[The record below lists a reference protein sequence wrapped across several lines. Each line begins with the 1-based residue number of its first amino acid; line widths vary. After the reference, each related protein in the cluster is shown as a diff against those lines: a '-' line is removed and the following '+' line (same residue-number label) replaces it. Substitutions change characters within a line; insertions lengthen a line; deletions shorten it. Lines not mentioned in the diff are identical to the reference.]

1 MDFSCPNPAKT
12 ISEDAYHKAAEELEC
27 DIAAIKAVAEVES
40 KRAPFDD
47 EGRPTILYER
57 HKFRSFTGRRFDR
70 SHPVL
75 SGPAGNY
82 GKFSEQWPKLTDA
95 LALDEEAALKS
106 VSWGQFQ
113 IMGFNHALA
122 GYSDVESFVEAL
134 VANVDNHLD
143 AFVDFVLNANLDGHL
158 RSLNWR
164 KFALGYNG
172 TNYRQNAYDQKMA
185 AAYQRYAAEPSAP
198 AKPSAAPAP
207 DGFEIRTVRDLQ
219 RALQYLAID
228 PGIVDNKM
236 GPKTTAAI
244 TKFQRFAKLAPTGQ
258 FTLEVRS
265 AVQAAYH
272 MMRQFEAAQ
281 SAEA

>member
-1 MDFSCPNPAKT
+1 MEFSCPTPNKA
-12 ISEDAYHKAAEELEC
+12 ISEEAYQKAAEELDC

-40 KRAPFDD
+40 RRAPFDGD
-47 EGRPTILYER
+47 GRPTILFER
-57 HKFRSFTGRRFDR
+57 HKFRKYTGGRFSQ

-82 GKFSEQWPKLTDA
+82 GKFSEQWPKMLDA
-95 LALDEEAALKS
+95 LKLDEEAALKS
-106 VSWGQFQ
+106 ASWGQFQ
-113 IMGFNHALA
+113 IMGFNHELA

-134 VANVDNHLD
+134 VADVDNHLD
-143 AFVDFVLNANLDGHL
+143 AFVDFVLGCDLDRHL

-172 TNYRQNAYDQKMA
+172 QNYRQNRYDEKMA
-185 AAYQRYAAEPSAP
+185 AAYQQYAAEPSAP
-198 AKPSAAPAP
+198 AKPAAAPAP
-207 DGFEIRTVRDLQ
+207 DTFEIRTVRDLQ

-244 TKFQRFAKLAPTGQ
+244 TKFQRFAKLPPTGQ
-258 FTLEVRS
+258 FTLEVRA

-281 SAEA
+281 AEA